1 AGAPAE
7 GAGARA
13 FAGPRARRS
22 QLALAASI
30 LALTILGGLGLAES
44 FRQRQARAARV
55 ELALNEAAL
64 LHNQAEAAEG
74 DPARWAAAVE
84 AAPHPAHD
92 FHSIPDQPTHRPDHG
107 LVPAIEDGATA
118 ARADRELLSRL
129 VEIRPVVDFDNSIN
143 PRFEAEYSRAF
154 ADAGYEILGKP
165 PEQVGAAIARRPRSV
180 ALPLAAALDDWAQ
193 RRRFTSGDPEG
204 AKQLVAIARIADP
217 EPWRCRL

>member
-44 FRQRQARAARV
+44 FRQRQARSARV

-84 AAPHPAHD
+84 AAHHLAKD
-92 FHSIPDQPTHRPDHG
+92 FDSVPEPTHRRVAG
-107 LVPAIEDGATA
+107 LVRAIEDGAAA
-118 ARADRELLSRL
+118 ARTDRELLSRL
-129 VEIRPVVDFDNSIN
+129 VEI
-143 PRFEAEYSRAF
+143 
-154 ADAGYEILGKP
+154 
-165 PEQVGAAIARRPRSV
+165 
-180 ALPLAAALDDWAQ
+180 
-193 RRRFTSGDPEG
+193 
-204 AKQLVAIARIADP
+204 
-217 EPWRCRL
+217 